1 MNEALISHQG
11 PGHLWLASLSARG
24 VQLGLDRM
32 RALCDRLGN
41 PEASFRSV
49 LVAGTN
55 GKGSVTTMLASLLE
69 AGGLKVGATISPHL
83 VETRERVRIAGRCVP
98 ATALDMALVHVQ
110 QASLRDSDL
119 QPTPFEAL
127 TAAAF
132 LLFAAARLDVAVLEV
147 GLGGRLDAT
156 NVVDPLVSVV
166 TRIGHDHMH
175 ILGNSLADIAAE
187 KVAVGRPGRPLVVSQ
202 AAITLGALRRI
213 GLSADVRK
221 VGVDLR
227 IEQPTVSAKTLRTS
241 GLLVGPAAGEPL
253 HVEVGLGGVHQ
264 LENAAAAVLAYAAL
278 AEPLAAAGGP
288 VLPPPVEVAWSLGDV
303 PWPGRA
309 EVLHDQ
315 PMLVV
320 DGAHNPEGFVALR
333 DLLMARGKH
342 WQVILSSRDN
352 RDPEEA
358 IRTLAPLADTF
369 WLPRLEGTTLRPA
382 RDLAAIV
389 EAVAPEISVAVG
401 PPMACLRQ
409 ALAEAS
415 PLGGVIVTGSLHA
428 VGEWFGSGML
438 ESPRLRRWLDGT

>member
-32 RALCDRLGN
+32 RGLCAKLGN
-41 PEASFRSV
+41 PEASFPSV
-49 LVAGTN
+49 LIAGTN
-55 GKGSVTTMLASLLE
+55 GKGSVTTMLAALLE
-69 AGGLKVGATISPHL
+69 AAGLRVGATISPHL
-83 VETRERVRIAGRCVP
+83 VETRERVRIGGRCVP
-98 ATALDMALVHVQ
+98 ATALDAALLHVQ
-110 QASLRDSDL
+110 AAAEAGSLE
-119 QPTPFEAL
+119 PTPFEAL

-132 LLFAAARLDVAVLEV
+132 LLFAAARLDIAVLEV

-156 NVVDPLVSVV
+156 NVVEPLVSVV

-202 AAITLGALRRI
+202 AAVTLGALRRI
-213 GLSADVRK
+213 GLAADVRK

-253 HVEVGLGGVHQ
+253 HIEVGLGGVHQ

-288 VLPPPVEVAWSLGDV
+288 ALPAPVEVAWALGDV

-309 EVLHDQ
+309 EVLHNQ

-438 ESPRLRRWLDGT
+438 ESPRLRRWLDGA

>member
-1 MNEALISHQG
+1 MNEALISHNG

-24 VQLGLDRM
+24 VQLGLERM
-32 RALCDRLGN
+32 RALCARLGN
-41 PEASFRSV
+41 PEASMRPV
-49 LVAGTN
+49 LIAGTN
-55 GKGSVTTMLASLLE
+55 GKGSVTTMLAALLE
-69 AGGLKVGATISPHL
+69 AAGLRVGATISPHL
-83 VETRERVRIAGRCVP
+83 VETRERVRIGGRCVSAQALDLALLQVRAA
-98 ATALDMALVHVQ
+98 ATAGG
-110 QASLRDSDL
+110 DL
-119 QPTPFEAL
+119 EPTPFEAL

-132 LLFAAARLDVAVLEV
+132 VLFAAAKLDVVVLEV

-202 AAITLGALRRI
+202 AAVTLGALRRI

-227 IEQPTVSAKTLRTS
+227 IEQPAVSAKTLRTS
-241 GLLVGPAAGEPL
+241 GILVGPAAGEPL
-253 HVEVGLGGVHQ
+253 HIEVGLGGVHQ
-264 LENAAAAVLAYAAL
+264 LENAAAAVLAYVAL

-288 VLPPPVEVAWSLGDV
+288 ALPPPVEVAWALGEV

-309 EVLHDQ
+309 EILHTQ

-333 DLLMARGKH
+333 DLLLARGKH
-342 WQVILSSRDN
+342 WQVVLSTRDN

-358 IRTLAPLADTF
+358 IRTLAPLTDTF
-369 WLPRLEGTTLRPA
+369 WLPRLEGTTLRQA

-389 EAVAPEISVAVG
+389 EAIAPEISVAVG
-401 PPMACLRQ
+401 PPAACIRQ

-415 PLGGVIVTGSLHA
+415 PLGGVVVTGSLHA
-428 VGEWFGSGML
+428 LGEWFGSGML
-438 ESPRLRRWLDGT
+438 ESPRLRRWLDGD